1 MLWIFFTLFAAFM
14 QSWRNAFQSYLSKEV
29 KVAGVTLARF
39 IWASPLA
46 ALYLV
51 VLYWWQPSEL
61 PEFSFNFLGF
71 IVGAAVMQIIAT
83 ALMVRLFKL
92 NNFAIGAGLA
102 KSEAIVA
109 AILGT
114 IFFGT
119 SLSLLGWGGVLLGG
133 FAILLMSTNK
143 AGGLRSLSWQTFTIG
158 IACGTAF
165 ALTSLWVREASL
177 TQDLPLLHRAAW
189 VLLLVIS
196 LQTLLLL
203 AYLVVKDR
211 ATITALW
218 QRPKLTVLTSVTSC
232 LGSIGWFSAMS
243 IQAVPYVK
251 TLGQVEVF
259 FMMLITT
266 FWLKEKVKVKDG
278 IGLLLIAIAAT
289 MVMWT

>member
-14 QSWRNAFQSYLSKEV
+14 QSWRNAFQSFLSKEV

-46 ALYLV
+46 VIYLGA
-51 VLYWWQPSEL
+51 LYWWQPAQL
-61 PEFSFNFLGF
+61 PDFNAKFLLLIG
-71 IVGAAVMQIIAT
+71 GASLAQILAT

-119 SLSLLGWGGVLLGG
+119 SLTLLGWGGVLVGG
-133 FAILLMSTNK
+133 FAILLMSSNK
-143 AGGLRSLSWQTFTIG
+143 AGGLRGLSWQTFLLG

-177 TQDLPLLHRAAW
+177 TQDLPVLHRAAW

-196 LQTLLLL
+196 LQTIILLLYL
-203 AYLVVKDR
+203 AVKDR
-211 ATITALW
+211 ATISALW
-218 QRPKLTVLTSVTSC
+218 QRPKLTILTSVTSC

-266 FWLKEKVKVKDG
+266 FWLKEKVKIKDG
-278 IGLLLIAIAAT
+278 IGLMLIALAAT